1 MRKRFLLS
9 GAIAA
14 MCLLGS
20 QMNAQSYELRVL
32 TFEDGSERSGWSAA
46 TYYGD
51 ATNWSELIPAADDQ
65 GSPAILYAEGSGADY
80 PFYWWHDMGN
90 TELFSQ
96 LNEGYG
102 SYAYWSG
109 GEAISNIWTSD
120 YETYNYYTSQFTAY
134 RPVLEDN
141 NLNTIGGGHNG
152 SDHFCVHFGYIDDQG
167 YGLST
172 VDALTFADG
181 VARVIDHVYI
191 CPTTYTYYCIT
202 SGNDLTEALGD
213 EGRIIIQARGF
224 ASAMDAEPSTTLDF
238 VFFDGQG
245 TATLDWTKWDLSG
258 LGEIEKLEFTM
269 FGEGLGSDNGYGL
282 SQPAYFAWDDMAV
295 RFPVSTPAEPTSYE
309 RTGLTVGNYGTICM
323 PYAVNAGAYTGATFF
338 EAVGQTADGIVMEEV
353 TGNLV
358 AGKAYIFQ
366 ATATSLNCTY
376 SGEAVATPV
385 SAAMNNGLQGTF
397 DDNTEVPAN
406 MYFIYGNKLWK
417 STGVNMVDA
426 NRAYIDLTYVPAGV
440 PTPVA
445 GRRRVVMPRVG
456 EETTALPE
464 EVENETGATKQMING
479 KLYIIKGG
487 RVYDAQGKNVQ

>member
-1 MRKRFLLS
+1 MRKGFLLS

-20 QMNAQSYELRVL
+20 EMNAQSYELRVL
-32 TFEDGSERSGWSAA
+32 TFEDGSEKNGFEAVNGLSGWSDLIDDPQQ
-46 TYYGD
+46 YGQ
-51 ATNWSELIPAADDQ
+51 L
-65 GSPAILYAEGSGADY
+65 LYGENNGGTEDPY
-80 PFYWWHDMGN
+80 MWTDGGN
-90 TELFSQ
+90 TELHHEFIDAW
-96 LNEGYG
+96 GMG
-102 SYAYWSG
+102 SYAFYGG
-109 GEAISNIWTSD
+109 GEAISHYWSSD
-120 YETYNYYTSQFTAY
+120 YETYGEFLYQLTAY
-134 RPVLEDN
+134 RPDAGSN
-141 NLNTIGGGHNG
+141 DMNTAGGGHNG
-152 SDHFCVHFGYIDDQG
+152 SDNFCVHFGYIDDTG
-167 YGLST
+167 YGVSE
-172 VDALTFADG
+172 VPALVFADG
-181 VARVIDHVYI
+181 VARVIDHIYV
-191 CPTTYTYYCIT
+191 CPTTYTYYT
-202 SGNDLTEALGD
+202 VFHGNELTDVLGED
-213 EGRIIIQARGF
+213 GKLWIKARGF
-224 ASAMDAEPSTTLDF
+224 ASAEDSEPSATTEFL
-238 VFFDGQG
+238 FFAGDG
-245 TATLDWTKWDLSG
+245 TADTRDWTKWDLSS
-258 LGEIEKLEFTM
+258 LGAIEKLEFAM
-269 FGEGLGSDNGYGL
+269 YGEGSGTDNGYGL
-282 SQPAYFAWDDMAV
+282 SQAAYFAWDDMAV
-295 RFPVSTPAEPTSYE
+295 RFPVSTPEPEEPTSYE
-309 RTGLTVGNYGTICM
+309 RTGLTTGNYGTICL
-323 PYAVNAGAYTGATFF
+323 PYAVNAGDFTGATFF
-338 EAVGQTADGIVMEEV
+338 EAVGQTSDGVVLEEV
-353 TGNLV
+353 SSLT

-440 PTPVA
+440 PAPVA